1 MAHIEGITIKN
12 YRALQDVEF
21 KGLQPLTVVL
31 GPNGAGKSTFF
42 DVFGFLAD
50 CLQTNVRKA
59 LDSRGRFSEVR
70 SRAADGPI
78 SFTLR
83 YRESDFGVQQRKRT
97 PIITYHL
104 AIDEKGGQPFVTEEY
119 LAWRRGQRGRPFR
132 FLDLRDG
139 EGSVISGEVP
149 EKTDERRPVK
159 MDSPDILGIKALGQ
173 LSENP
178 RVASLRRFIEGWF
191 LSYFIPDQAR
201 RIPEAGISEH
211 LSRTGEN
218 LPNVVEYLSEQ
229 HTDVLDEIL
238 ARITQRI
245 PGLET
250 VTAERTIDDR
260 LALRFKDAPF
270 TDPFLARHV
279 SDGTLKMFAYL
290 ILLNDPQAPPLLCVE
305 EPENGLYP
313 RLLHT
318 LAEEF
323 RAHALGVGDRPRVQV
338 FVSSHSPYFVNA
350 TRPEELWV
358 MKRKP
363 DGYVAVE
370 RADRIQGIPEF
381 YQEGAAM
388 GKLWFEGYFQGA
400 VNAL

>member
-1 MAHIEGITIKN
+1 MAHIEGIIVKN
-12 YRALQDVEF
+12 YRVLQNVTF
-21 KGLQPLTVVL
+21 KGLQPLTVIL

-70 SRAADGPI
+70 SRDADGPI
-78 SFTLR
+78 SFTIR
-83 YRESDFGVQQRKRT
+83 YRESDFGVRKST

-104 AIDEKGGQPFVTEEY
+104 AIDERNNKPVVVEEY
-119 LAWRRGQRGRPFR
+119 LAWRRGQRGKPFR
-132 FLDLRDG
+132 FLDLRNG
-139 EGSVISGEVP
+139 AGSVISGDVP
-149 EKTDERRPVK
+149 EQTDERRAVN

-218 LPNVVEYLSEQ
+218 LPNVVEYLSAQ
-229 HTDVLDEIL
+229 HSDVLDDIL
-238 ARITQRI
+238 TRVTKRI

-250 VTAERTIDDR
+250 VTAERTIDNR
-260 LALRFKDAPF
+260 VVLRFKDAPF

-290 ILLNDPQAPPLLCVE
+290 ILLNDPNAPPLLCVE
-305 EPENGLYP
+305 APENGLYP

-323 RAHALGVGDRPRVQV
+323 RAHALGVGKRPRVQV

-358 MKRKP
+358 MKRKL

-370 RADRIQGIPEF
+370 RVERIQGISEF
-381 YQEGAAM
+381 YQEGAGM
-388 GKLWFEGYFQGA
+388 GKLWFEGYFRGA
-400 VNAL
+400 SNAL